1 MGNNQSIY
9 GPIGISSNDY
19 SQPLIDHGSESSN
32 LDLDRKHNATMEAKV
47 GKDVPATNFKLVPD
61 NLEDVPPEV
70 YNAYSLRDQAVEC
83 YATYLAKLG
92 IAFRLRYMMK
102 TVQHCYTSVGFL
114 SSFKGEKRE

>member
-70 YNAYSLRDQAVEC
+70 YSQLGLLSFLLCTTHLLIVIFGLFFV
-83 YATYLAKLG
+83 TY
-92 IAFRLRYMMK
+92 
-102 TVQHCYTSVGFL
+102 
-114 SSFKGEKRE
+114 